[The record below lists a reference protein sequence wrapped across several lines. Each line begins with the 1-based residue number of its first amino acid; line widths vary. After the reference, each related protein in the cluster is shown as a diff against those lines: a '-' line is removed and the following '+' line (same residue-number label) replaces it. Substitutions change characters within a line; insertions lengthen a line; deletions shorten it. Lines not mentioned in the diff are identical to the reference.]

1 MHILSQNCCVEIGRI
16 SVGQRRHLWPCK
28 RRMNMYNIIL
38 ASGSPRRKEI
48 LEQVGIPFTVQV
60 SNKEEVITENE
71 PVNIVK
77 GLASMKANDI
87 AEKAKINDVIIGCDT
102 IVAYNNQIMGKPKNE
117 EDAKRMLQL
126 LQNDVHEVYTGVS
139 VIIKMIAD
147 DGSECDK
154 EINFAVE
161 TKVYVNAMN
170 ESQIES
176 YVATK
181 EPMDKAGAY
190 AVQGR
195 FAVHIKKL
203 DGDYYNVVGLPI
215 SRLYDVLL
223 EEGVIA
229 N

>member
-1 MHILSQNCCVEIGRI
+1 
-16 SVGQRRHLWPCK
+16 
-28 RRMNMYNIIL
+28 MYNIIL

-60 SNKEEVITENE
+60 SNKEEVTTEAE

-77 GLASMKANDI
+77 GLASLKANDI
-87 AEKAKINDVIIGCDT
+87 AEGAKLHDVIIGCDT
-102 IVAYNNQIMGKPKNE
+102 IVAYNNQIMGKPKDE
-117 EDAKRMLQL
+117 EDAKRMLHL
-126 LQNDVHEVYTGVS
+126 LQHDVHEVYTGVS
-139 VIIKMIAD
+139 VIIKMEAE
-147 DGSECDK
+147 DGSICDK

-161 TKVYVNAMN
+161 TKVYVNAMSD
-170 ESQIES
+170 EQIES

-190 AVQGR
+190 AVQGK
-195 FAVHIKKL
+195 FAAHIKKL

-215 SRLYDVLL
+215 SKLYNVLV
-223 EEGVIA
+223 EEGILA

>member
-1 MHILSQNCCVEIGRI
+1 
-16 SVGQRRHLWPCK
+16 
-28 RRMNMYNIIL
+28 MYNIIL

-48 LEQVGIPFTVQV
+48 LEQVGIPFTVQA

-102 IVAYNNQIMGKPKNE
+102 IVAYNNQIMGKPKSE

-139 VIIKMIAD
+139 VIIKMETD
-147 DGSECDK
+147 DGSVCDK

-170 ESQIES
+170 EAQIES

-190 AVQGR
+190 AVQGK

-223 EEGVIA
+223 EEGVLA

>member
-1 MHILSQNCCVEIGRI
+1 
-16 SVGQRRHLWPCK
+16 
-28 RRMNMYNIIL
+28 MNMYNIIL

-48 LEQVGIPFTVQV
+48 LEQVGIPFTVQA
-60 SNKEEVITENE
+60 SNKEEIITESE

-77 GLASMKANDI
+77 DLASMKANDI
-87 AEKAKINDVIIGCDT
+87 AEKAKVNDVIIGCDT
-102 IVAYNNQIMGKPKNE
+102 IVAYNNQIMGKPKDE

-126 LQNDVHEVYTGVS
+126 LQDDVHEVFTGVS

-147 DGSECDK
+147 DGSVCDK

-161 TKVYVNAMN
+161 TKVYVNAMT
-170 ESQIES
+170 EEQIEA
-176 YVATK
+176 YVETK

-190 AVQGR
+190 AVQGK
-195 FAVHIKKL
+195 FAAHIKKL

-223 EEGVIA
+223 EEGVLA
-229 N
+229 V

>member
-1 MHILSQNCCVEIGRI
+1 
-16 SVGQRRHLWPCK
+16 
-28 RRMNMYNIIL
+28 MNMYNIIL

-48 LEQVGIPFTVQV
+48 LEQVGIPFTVRA

-77 GLASMKANDI
+77 SLASMKANDI
-87 AEKAKINDVIIGCDT
+87 AEKAKVNDVIIGCDT
-102 IVAYNNQIMGKPKNE
+102 IVAYNNRIMGKPKNE
-117 EDAKRMLQL
+117 EDAKCMLQL

-139 VIIKMIAD
+139 IIIKMEAE
-147 DGSECDK
+147 DGSVCDK

-161 TKVYVNAMN
+161 TKVYVNAMT
-170 ESQIES
+170 EQQIES

-190 AVQGR
+190 AVQGK
-195 FAVHIKKL
+195 FAVHIRKL
-203 DGDYYNVVGLPI
+203 DGDYYNVVGLPV

-223 EEGVIA
+223 EEGVIT

>member
-1 MHILSQNCCVEIGRI
+1 
-16 SVGQRRHLWPCK
+16 
-28 RRMNMYNIIL
+28 MNMYNIIL

-48 LEQVGIPFTVQV
+48 LEQVGIPFTVRA

-77 GLASMKANDI
+77 SLASMKANDI
-87 AEKAKINDVIIGCDT
+87 AEKAKVNDVIIGCDT
-102 IVAYNNQIMGKPKNE
+102 IVAYNNRIMGKPKNE
-117 EDAKRMLQL
+117 EDAKCMLQL

-139 VIIKMIAD
+139 IIIKMEAE
-147 DGSECDK
+147 DGSVCDK

-161 TKVYVNAMN
+161 TKVYVNAMTQQ
-170 ESQIES
+170 QIES

-190 AVQGR
+190 AVQGK
-195 FAVHIKKL
+195 FAVHIRKL
-203 DGDYYNVVGLPI
+203 DGDYYNVVGLPV

-223 EEGVIA
+223 EEGVIT

>member
-1 MHILSQNCCVEIGRI
+1 
-16 SVGQRRHLWPCK
+16 
-28 RRMNMYNIIL
+28 MYNIIL

-48 LEQVGIPFTVQV
+48 LEQVGIPFTVRA

-77 GLASMKANDI
+77 SLASMKANDI
-87 AEKAKINDVIIGCDT
+87 AEKAKVNDVIIGCDT
-102 IVAYNNQIMGKPKNE
+102 IVAYNNRIMGKPKNE
-117 EDAKRMLQL
+117 EDAKCMLQL

-139 VIIKMIAD
+139 IIIKMEAE
-147 DGSECDK
+147 DGSVCDK

-161 TKVYVNAMN
+161 TKVYVNAMT
-170 ESQIES
+170 EQQIES

-190 AVQGR
+190 AVQGK
-195 FAVHIKKL
+195 FAVHIRKL
-203 DGDYYNVVGLPI
+203 DGDYYNVVGLPV
-215 SRLYDVLL
+215 SRLYDVLVD
-223 EEGVIA
+223 EGVLT

>member
-1 MHILSQNCCVEIGRI
+1 
-16 SVGQRRHLWPCK
+16 
-28 RRMNMYNIIL
+28 MNMYNIIL

-48 LEQVGIPFTVQV
+48 LEQVGIPFTVQA

-139 VIIKMIAD
+139 VIIKMTTD

-161 TKVYVNAMN
+161 TKVYVNAMS
-170 ESQIES
+170 EAQIES

-190 AVQGR
+190 AVQGK

-223 EEGVIA
+223 EEGVLA

>member
-1 MHILSQNCCVEIGRI
+1 
-16 SVGQRRHLWPCK
+16 
-28 RRMNMYNIIL
+28 MYNIIL
-38 ASGSPRRKEI
+38 ASGSPRRREI
-48 LEQVGIPFTVQV
+48 LEQVGIPFTVKV
-60 SNKEEVITENE
+60 SNKEEVITEKE

-77 GLASMKANDI
+77 GLASMKANDV
-87 AEKAKINDVIIGCDT
+87 AEGANVNDVIIGCDT
-102 IVAYNNQIMGKPKNE
+102 IVSYHNQIMGKPKNE

-139 VIIKMIAD
+139 VIIKMEQE
-147 DGSECDK
+147 DGSVTDK

-170 ESQIES
+170 EQQIDA
-176 YVATK
+176 YIATK

-190 AVQGR
+190 AVQGK
-195 FAVHIKKL
+195 FAAHIKKL

-215 SRLYDVLL
+215 SKLYNILL
-223 EEGVIA
+223 EEGILT

>member
-1 MHILSQNCCVEIGRI
+1 
-16 SVGQRRHLWPCK
+16 
-28 RRMNMYNIIL
+28 MYNIIL

-60 SNKEEVITENE
+60 SNKEEIITESE

-87 AEKAKINDVIIGCDT
+87 AEKAKVNDVIIGCDT
-102 IVAYNNQIMGKPKNE
+102 IVAYNNQIMGKPKDE

-126 LQNDVHEVYTGVS
+126 LQDDVHEVFTGVS

-147 DGSECDK
+147 DGSVCDK

-161 TKVYVNAMN
+161 TKVYVNAMT
-170 ESQIES
+170 EEQIEA

-190 AVQGR
+190 AVQGK
-195 FAVHIKKL
+195 FAAHIKKL

-223 EEGVIA
+223 EEGVLA
-229 N
+229 V

>member
-1 MHILSQNCCVEIGRI
+1 
-16 SVGQRRHLWPCK
+16 
-28 RRMNMYNIIL
+28 MYNIIL

>member
-1 MHILSQNCCVEIGRI
+1 
-16 SVGQRRHLWPCK
+16 
-28 RRMNMYNIIL
+28 MYNIIL

-48 LEQVGIPFTVQV
+48 LEQVGIPFTVRA

-77 GLASMKANDI
+77 SLASMKANDI
-87 AEKAKINDVIIGCDT
+87 AEKAKVNDVIIGCDT
-102 IVAYNNQIMGKPKNE
+102 IVAYNNRIMGKPKNE
-117 EDAKRMLQL
+117 EDAKCMLQL

-139 VIIKMIAD
+139 IIIKMEAE
-147 DGSECDK
+147 DGSVCDK

-161 TKVYVNAMN
+161 TKVYVNAMT
-170 ESQIES
+170 EQQIES

-190 AVQGR
+190 AVQGK
-195 FAVHIKKL
+195 FAVHIRKL
-203 DGDYYNVVGLPI
+203 DGDYYNVVGLPV
-215 SRLYDVLL
+215 SRLYDVLVD
-223 EEGVIA
+223 EGVIT

>member
-1 MHILSQNCCVEIGRI
+1 
-16 SVGQRRHLWPCK
+16 
-28 RRMNMYNIIL
+28 MYNIIL

-48 LEQVGIPFTVQV
+48 LEQVGIPFTVQA

-139 VIIKMIAD
+139 VIIKMLAD

-161 TKVYVNAMN
+161 TKVYVNAMS
-170 ESQIES
+170 EEQIES

-190 AVQGR
+190 AVQGK

-223 EEGVIA
+223 EEGVLA

>member
-1 MHILSQNCCVEIGRI
+1 
-16 SVGQRRHLWPCK
+16 
-28 RRMNMYNIIL
+28 MNMYNIIL

-48 LEQVGIPFTVQV
+48 LEQVGIPFTVQA

-71 PVNIVK
+71 PVNVVK
-77 GLASMKANDI
+77 GLASMKANDV
-87 AEKAKINDVIIGCDT
+87 AENAKINDVIIGCDT

-117 EDAKRMLQL
+117 EDAKLMLQL
-126 LQNDVHEVYTGVS
+126 LQDDVHEVFTGVS
-139 VIIKMIAD
+139 VIIKMAAE
-147 DGSECDK
+147 DGSICDK

-161 TKVYVNAMN
+161 TKVYVNAMS
-170 ESQIES
+170 EEQIEA

-190 AVQGR
+190 AVQGK

-215 SRLYDVLL
+215 SKLYDVLL
-223 EEGVIA
+223 EEGVLA